1 MVDAELRAAV
11 EDALALDSTTFQ
23 NRAREEAE
31 TVLAAVDDG
40 VFDNPQG
47 LVGLEWEFYAVA
59 NRAEAPRWVG
69 AEQAGA
75 PGSLARMPRRLLEYV
90 GFEKELGLHNAEL
103 STSPQPLNGHGL
115 GAQEHEVAARLQT
128 VRDPLAANG
137 LQLVSDGVWT
147 VPPTGESTR
156 EYLGDHVSVD
166 GHRFATNMSDS
177 PRYHAMS
184 NSEPRPSMSLSVPHA
199 TVETATVLPES
210 LITSMQPHY
219 QVPHARDLPTY
230 LRYATRVAGP
240 LLALGANSPLLP
252 PDCYDDDAAPE
263 AILADGHDEHR
274 VAIFEQVMNAPD
286 AEKVRFPRDVDTV
299 EEAVHDIVDDPTL
312 VPADLDTGGDRFDDQ
327 FAHFRHK
334 HGTYWRWVRPVFGG
348 ASRETA
354 NARVEFRP
362 LPGQPTVADTIAF
375 QAAFGGLLAGL
386 YATDHPVA
394 DLDWETARENFYGA
408 AEDGLEAD
416 LTWITCEGDRVTD
429 REAIFADLLDVAA
442 DGLRSRR
449 VSAADTER
457 YLDPLRAR
465 VDAGTTPADWKR
477 EEVRERLDDGEQF
490 TEAVHAAQ
498 RAYVERQAETLF
510 DGSFADW
517 LDE

>member
-1 MVDAELRAAV
+1 MVDAELRGAV
-11 EDALALDSTTFQ
+11 EDALALDPATFQ

-31 TVLAAVDDG
+31 TVVAAVDDG

-59 NRAEAPRWVG
+59 NRADAQRWVG
-69 AEQAGA
+69 DEQAGA

-115 GAQEHEVAARLQT
+115 RAQKHEVAARLKT
-128 VRDPLAANG
+128 VEEPLAANG
-137 LQLVSDGVWT
+137 LELVSDGVWT
-147 VPPTGESTR
+147 VPPTGESAR
-156 EYLGDHVSVD
+156 EYLGDHVTVD

-184 NSEPRPSMSLSVPHA
+184 NSDPRPSMSLSVPHA
-199 TVETATVLPES
+199 TVAAETVLPES
-210 LITSMQPHY
+210 LITSIQPHY
-219 QVPHARDLPTY
+219 QVPHARDRPTY
-230 LRYATRVAGP
+230 LRYATRVAGA
-240 LLALGANSPLLP
+240 LVALGANAPLLP
-252 PDCYDDDAAPE
+252 PDLYDDDADPE
-263 AILADGHDEHR
+263 AILRDGHDEHR
-274 VAIFEQVMNAPD
+274 IAIFEGVLNGED

-299 EEAVHDIVDDPTL
+299 EAAVDDIVDDPTL
-312 VPADLDTGGDRFDDQ
+312 VPADLDRDGDRFDDR

-362 LPGQPTVADTIAF
+362 LPGQPTVADTVAF
-375 QAAFGGLLAGL
+375 EAAFGGLMAGL

-394 DLDWETARENFYGA
+394 DLDWETARDNFYAA
-408 AEDGLEAD
+408 AEDGLDAD
-416 LTWITCEGDRVTD
+416 LTWITADGDRTDD
-429 REAIFADLLDVAA
+429 REAIFADLLAVAA
-442 DGLRSRR
+442 DGLRSSG

-477 EEVRERLDDGEQF
+477 ERVRERLGDGDDAED
-490 TEAVHAAQ
+490 AVHGAQ
-498 RAYVERQAETLF
+498 RAYVQRQSETFF

-517 LDE
+517 TDR

>member
-1 MVDAELRAAV
+1 MVDAELRGAV
-11 EDALALDSTTFQ
+11 EDALALDSVTFQ
-23 NRAREEAE
+23 NRAREEARE
-31 TVLAAVDDG
+31 VIAAVDDG

-59 NRAEAPRWVG
+59 NRDDAQRWVG
-69 AEQAGA
+69 DEQAGA
-75 PGSLARMPRRLLEYV
+75 PGSLARMPRRLLAYL

-128 VRDPLAANG
+128 VRDPLEANG

-156 EYLGDHVSVD
+156 EYLGDHVTVD

-177 PRYHAMS
+177 QRYHAMS

-199 TVETATVLPES
+199 TVEAATVLPES
-210 LITSMQPHY
+210 LITSIQPHY

-240 LLALGANSPLLP
+240 LLALGANAPFLP
-252 PDCYDDDAAPE
+252 PDLYDDGADPE

-274 VAIFEQVMNAPD
+274 IAIFEGVMNAEG
-286 AEKVRFPRDVDTV
+286 AEKVRFPRDVGTV
-299 EEAVHDIVDDPTL
+299 EAAVDDIVDDPTL
-312 VPADLDTGGDRFDDQ
+312 VPADLDRDGDRFDDR

-362 LPGQPTVADTIAF
+362 LPGQPTVADTVAF
-375 QAAFGGLLAGL
+375 EATFGGLMAGL

-394 DLDWETARENFYGA
+394 DLDWDAARDNFYAA
-408 AEDGLEAD
+408 AEDGIDAD
-416 LTWITCEGDRVTD
+416 LTWITRDGERTSDNA
-429 REAIFADLLDVAA
+429 AIFADLLDVAA

-457 YLDPLRAR
+457 YLQPLRAR
-465 VDAGTTPADWKR
+465 VDAEVTPADWKR
-477 EEVRERLDDGEQF
+477 ERVRERLADGDDFE
-490 TEAVHAAQ
+490 TAVHDAQ
-498 RAYVERQAETLF
+498 REYVERQAETLF
-510 DGSFADW
+510 DGSFDDW